1 MIHQDLKFYKSDQS
15 RNNQTGFYH
24 IYLIVYVMLDSSTS
38 RTCSMFR
45 DILWMLNL
53 CTNNTN
59 FTEIELIRTQVC
71 SAKNEIVHNMSIL
84 VGISTLHKISLNM
97 RKNTQVRVV
106 QLSEQSENLS
116 SVNHTNQFS

>member
-15 RNNQTGFYH
+15 RNNQSGFYH

-84 VGISTLHKISLNM
+84 VGISTLHKISMNI
-97 RKNTQVRVV
+97 RV
-106 QLSEQSENLS
+106 LL
-116 SVNHTNQFS
+116 FSHVFEYF